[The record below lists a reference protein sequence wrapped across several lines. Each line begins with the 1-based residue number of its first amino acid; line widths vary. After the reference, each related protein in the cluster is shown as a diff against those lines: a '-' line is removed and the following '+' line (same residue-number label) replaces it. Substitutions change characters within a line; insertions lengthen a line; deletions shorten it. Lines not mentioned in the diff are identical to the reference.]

1 MQHMAP
7 TWSRHHLVVA
17 SILCFVQ
24 AVSGLALPTST
35 TTSTPTSSHW
45 TRVLEVAR
53 FIVSRWLNETTA
65 IIAIGA
71 IVGLAAASFAV
82 FGFDWRD
89 YGHSPLERLEFDEG
103 GSGVAEP
110 TKSTTV

>member
-1 MQHMAP
+1 MGP
-7 TWSRHHLVVA
+7 TRPCRHLVVA
-17 SILCFVQ
+17 FTLCFLQ

-35 TTSTPTSSHW
+35 TTSTPTSTQW
-45 TRVLEVAR
+45 TRVLEAAR

-82 FGFDWRD
+82 FGFDWKD
-89 YGHSPLERLEFDEG
+89 YGHRPPQRLVIDEG
-103 GSGVAEP
+103 ESGVLDLTKP
-110 TKSTTV
+110 TMV

>member
-1 MQHMAP
+1 MAP
-7 TWSRHHLVVA
+7 TRSSRCLAVA
-17 SILCFVQ
+17 FTLCFFQ

-35 TTSTPTSSHW
+35 TTSTPTSSQW
-45 TRVLEVAR
+45 TRVLEAAR

-82 FGFDWRD
+82 FGFEWKD
-89 YGHSPLERLEFDEG
+89 YGHGPPERLANDEG
-103 GSGVAEP
+103 ESGVLESTKP
-110 TKSTTV
+110 TMV